1 MKTSN
6 IQQDIN
12 EMLEEIRIK
21 NEKKRKA
28 DRRGPPSFKSIRNDY
43 YNLKRSYDENK
54 VWQTK

>member
-6 IQQDIN
+6 IQQEIS

-28 DRRGPPSFKSIRNDY
+28 DRRGPLSFKSIRNDY
-43 YNLKRSYDENK
+43 YNLKNSYDENR
-54 VWQTK
+54 VWQMK

>member
-6 IQQDIN
+6 IQQDITD
-12 EMLEEIRIK
+12 MLEEIRIK

-43 YNLKRSYDENK
+43 KNLKKSYEENR
-54 VWQTK
+54 VWQMK

>member
-1 MKTSN
+1 
-6 IQQDIN
+6 
-12 EMLEEIRIK
+12 MLEEIRIK

-43 YNLKRSYDENK
+43 LNLKRSYDENR

>member
-6 IQQDIN
+6 IQQEVS

-43 YNLKRSYDENK
+43 YNLKRSYDENE
-54 VWQTK
+54 VWQMK